1 MPHAVNGKEG
11 EVQDIPFVGND
22 MKDHT
27 PTMDNSLDA
36 NDATGRADSEIVKE
50 TEAENDVSQCRSIAV

>member
-1 MPHAVNGKEG
+1 MPHAVHGKEG
-11 EVQDIPFVGND
+11 EVQDIRFVGND

-36 NDATGRADSEIVKE
+36 NDAPGRAHSEMVME
-50 TEAENDVSQCRSIAV
+50 TEAESDVSA

>member
-1 MPHAVNGKEG
+1 MPHAVHGKEG

-36 NDATGRADSEIVKE
+36 HDATGRADSEMVKE
-50 TEAENDVSQCRSIAV
+50 TVAESDVSA